1 MYSKPSLLAALLPVV
16 TAQGSYGGGYGHGP
30 VNGTYSLGWESLPG
44 SIYLPTND
52 WANSN
57 WPPQNVGMPLTP
69 QAPDAELK
77 ELLEGVSIARE
88 WRQLRRILSLRST
101 WDD

>member
-1 MYSKPSLLAALLPVV
+1 MYSKASLLAALLPVV
-16 TAQGSYGGGYGHGP
+16 TAQGSYGGGNGHGHI
-30 VNGTYSLGWESLPG
+30 NGTYSLGWESLPG